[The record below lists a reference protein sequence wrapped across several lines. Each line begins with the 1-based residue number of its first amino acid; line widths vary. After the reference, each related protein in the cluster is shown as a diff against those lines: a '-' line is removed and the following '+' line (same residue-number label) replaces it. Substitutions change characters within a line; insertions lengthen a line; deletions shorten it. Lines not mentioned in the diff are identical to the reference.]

1 MNRSE
6 VEAFAMGLPAVTKV
20 IQWGESDVYKV
31 GGKVFAIVIDD
42 GMSFKVSEIG
52 FLALTEGGP
61 GRQAPYCAKGQ
72 WANVSYPDMSQAD
85 AHDWL
90 ATAHRLIAAK
100 LTKKARV
107 EFGLT

>member
-1 MNRSE
+1 
-6 VEAFAMGLPAVTKV
+6 
-20 IQWGESDVYKV
+20 
-31 GGKVFAIVIDD
+31 
-42 GMSFKVSEIG
+42 
-52 FLALTEGGP
+52 
-61 GRQAPYCAKGQ
+61 
-72 WANVSYPDMSQAD
+72 MSQAD